1 MNAQPIRFARL
12 AVVLSLLL
20 LGLPASG
27 HALSRARLEAAPAIV
42 RAVPVKPAKTKL
54 GDRDLRNV
62 VVVKFQEGTRVRL
75 DRRTG
80 ALRAELEQLR
90 SKDMVRRSRL
100 PMSDL
105 RIRDEVA
112 VVSRLA
118 AEPSRYQLEPLFAR
132 SAKKL
137 QKEKDKGEARSNEEL
152 ADLANYYRISI
163 ADADTASTEALID
176 SLNALGVVE
185 IAYAEPL
192 PEPAAADIAPTTGS
206 FVANQGYLD
215 VAANGGVGATRVHA
229 DFDARGQGVRIAD
242 VEFNWQIDHEDL
254 NAPLFESTPFYNEE
268 NTDHGTSVLGV
279 LVAQQNAYGVTGIA
293 HRARYGVIPVVKRKC
308 FPAPICWWEQD
319 VSGGINT
326 AASKLRAGDVLVI
339 EVHAKGPSS
348 GETCPCNCKQ
358 HEFVAV
364 ENWPASF
371 DAIKSATARGI
382 IVVEAAGN
390 GAMNLDAARY
400 GGRFNRAVRDS
411 GAILVGAG
419 SSAGRA
425 PMCFTNFGSRID
437 VQGWGENVATLGRG
451 DLAQPNGASDRRQ
464 FYTAIFNGTSSATPI
479 VAGSAAVLQSF
490 RTARGQSRLSPK
502 DMRLIF
508 QRSGMPQAAGTE
520 AKRIGR
526 LPDLQDAIG
535 SFGAGPCQQLDTRFT
550 TRTLTQYVH
559 DDGSRDF
566 CFSSSLVI
574 GTRFTADT
582 CTNPAQGIDAR
593 TSLTLFNAAT
603 GAVIATSGPGACGSG
618 GRIEVDLGRGSFRLR
633 VASAG
638 RSQGTFALSHRNS
651 PSIVLPAD
659 PPILLP
665 Q

>member
-1 MNAQPIRFARL
+1 MNAQPTRTVRFAVAL
-12 AVVLSLLL
+12 PVLL
-20 LGLPASG
+20 LGLPASS
-27 HALSRARLEAAPAIV
+27 HALSRARLEAAPAIERVVPLKPV
-42 RAVPVKPAKTKL
+42 RTRL

-75 DRRTG
+75 DRKTG
-80 ALRAELEQLR
+80 GLRAELEQLR

-100 PMSDL
+100 PMNDL

-112 VVSRLA
+112 VVGRLA
-118 AEPSRYQLEPLFAR
+118 AEPSRYRLEPLFQR

-137 QKEKDKGEARSNEEL
+137 QKEKDKGEARSGEEL
-152 ADLANYYRISI
+152 ADLSNYYRISI

-192 PEPAAADIAPTTGS
+192 PESAAADIAPTTGS

-215 VAANGGVGATRVHA
+215 VAANGGIGATRVHA
-229 DFDARGQGVRIAD
+229 DLGARGQGVRIAD

-254 NAPLFESTPFYNEE
+254 NPPLFKSTPFYNEE
-268 NTDHGTSVLGV
+268 NSDHGSSVLGV
-279 LVAQQNAYGVTGIA
+279 LVAQSNAYGVTGIA
-293 HRARYGVIPVVKRKC
+293 HRASYGVVPAVKRKC
-308 FPAPICWWEQD
+308 FPAPICWWESD

-348 GETCPCNCKQ
+348 AETCPCNCKQ

-364 ENWPASF
+364 ENWQASF

-400 GGRFNRAVRDS
+400 GGRFNRSVRDS

-419 SSAGRA
+419 RSAGRA

-437 VQGWGENVATLGRG
+437 AQGWGENVATLGKG

-464 FYTAIFNGTSSATPI
+464 FYTASFSGTSSATPI

-490 RTARGQSRLSPK
+490 RTARGQSLLSPRE
-502 DMRLIF
+502 MRLIF
-508 QRSGMPQAAGTE
+508 QRSGTPQAAGTE

-535 SFGAGPCQQLDTRFT
+535 SFGAGPCQQLDNKFT
-550 TRTLTQYVH
+550 TSTLTQYVH

-566 CFSSSLVI
+566 CFSSALFT
-574 GTRFTADT
+574 GTRFVADT

-593 TSLTLFNAAT
+593 TSITLFNATT
-603 GAVIATSGPGACGSG
+603 GAVLATSGPGACGSG
-618 GRIEVDLGRGSFRLR
+618 GRIEVELSRGSFRLR
-633 VASAG
+633 VASVG
-638 RSQGTFALSHRNS
+638 RSSGTFALSHRNS
-651 PSIVLPAD
+651 PTIHVPPD
-659 PPILLP
+659 GPILQP
-665 Q
+665 F